1 MVIFIGICYNHGD
14 RPGGWKKF
22 LNLASQR
29 SIPLW
34 NIKRLQGD
42 VLIVTTRVGGFRQLH
57 PLVRRIGCRV
67 KIKRKAGLPFSS
79 LSCADAGPCVQ
90 ELYCVLLLH
99 ICWQGQIWFIQ
110 LDCPGKLQAD
120 VKKELARAGLV
131 IGADKDKLDPN
142 EIAEK
147 LLAASDKLA
156 WVGVEFHGTM
166 ARVRVVPKIMPQ
178 QGDTRPCHL
187 VATRDA
193 ELIHLIVYEG
203 QGMVEAGEMVKK
215 GQLLVSGRV
224 FYKPDET
231 NPGNWDTGE
240 EFAEPQVEFVRAS
253 AFVEGRFW
261 LEGYGEAAQGQVDK
275 QVKRTVLERHY
286 YLGSVRIWKKTFA
299 KATPR

>member
-1 MVIFIGICYNHGD
+1 MVTG
-14 RPGGWKKF
+14 PGLEKF

-57 PLVRRIGCRV
+57 PLVRRTGCRV
-67 KIKRKAGLPFSS
+67 KIKRKAGLPFF
-79 LSCADAGPCVQ
+79 LAQLRRRWALCAGA
-90 ELYCVLLLH
+90 LLCLAAAYMLA
-99 ICWQGQIWFIQ
+99 GQIWFIQ

-166 ARVRVVPKIMPQ
+166 ARVRVVPKIMP
-178 QGDTRPCHL
+178 
-187 VATRDA
+187 
-193 ELIHLIVYEG
+193 
-203 QGMVEAGEMVKK
+203 AG
-215 GQLLVSGRV
+215 
-224 FYKPDET
+224 
-231 NPGNWDTGE
+231 
-240 EFAEPQVEFVRAS
+240 
-253 AFVEGRFW
+253 
-261 LEGYGEAAQGQVDK
+261 
-275 QVKRTVLERHY
+275 
-286 YLGSVRIWKKTFA
+286 
-299 KATPR
+299 